1 MKAEHLSHPLTDEP
15 RLADISGGGL
25 GIGSA
30 TERAM
35 NRFARML
42 LFATAVVALSMRA
55 GQISAQMP
63 AAIDAPGQTV
73 VATLHAE
80 GAQVYE
86 CKADAQGKPTWQIR
100 EPIATL
106 VLDGRTMGRHYAGPT
121 WEHIDG
127 SMIVGKVAGIVF
139 GATPNDI
146 PWLRLEVVDRRGKGM
161 LSGVTTVQRINTKGG
176 SAQGQC
182 DNTGVYL
189 SVPYSAEYVFLR
201 GGT

>member
-1 MKAEHLSHPLTDEP
+1 
-15 RLADISGGGL
+15 
-25 GIGSA
+25 
-30 TERAM
+30 M
-35 NRFARML
+35 NKIAKML
-42 LFATAVVALSMRA
+42 LFATTAAVALSIRA

-73 VATLHAE
+73 VARLHAE

-86 CKADAQGKPTWQIR
+86 CKADPQGKLTWQIR

-106 VLDGRTMGRHYAGPT
+106 LLDGRTIGRHYAGPT

-127 SMIVGKVAGIVF
+127 SIVVGKVAATVF

-146 PWLRLEVVDRRGKGM
+146 PWLRLEVVDRRGNGM

-182 DNTGVYL
+182 DSKGIYL

-201 GGT
+201 RGA